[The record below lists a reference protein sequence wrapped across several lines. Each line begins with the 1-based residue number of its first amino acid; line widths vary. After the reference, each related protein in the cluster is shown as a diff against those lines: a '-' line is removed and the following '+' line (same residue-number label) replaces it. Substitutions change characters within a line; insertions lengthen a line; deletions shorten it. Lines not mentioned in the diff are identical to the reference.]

1 MYRSRHGQV
10 PGYSKSKPDKEP
22 VMRIIVNV
30 CNDYALEESVFIADE
45 TASKAEHRDIR
56 LPKERFH
63 LQSDQV
69 IALSISNEGLTFVE
83 ENSSV
88 YCHITT
94 RSKSHESTFSK
105 DTEASL
111 KTRNGECLTM
121 HVFFG
126 SETAMSFYKT
136 ERSRVISLGK
146 GLNQNICCI
155 DSDLLSDAHMILRRT
170 DKGDQLNVKGESGC
184 YLNGR
189 HISSMNTAILSY
201 GDAITVG
208 SVKLLWLNDFVGID
222 RLSSANP
229 VLVRLGEAACPDEMY
244 MTVRDKGVREHI
256 APPRNLAVPDETV
269 IRLDP
274 PPPRK
279 EIKRQPAYTVVG
291 PALTMAIPMCLG
303 CGLYIYSSK
312 SYGGTASY
320 MYTGLV
326 TALTSALLGAM
337 WAFVNIRNARRQERA
352 EEELRVSSYRAYIE
366 SCNKQIRDKY
376 RYNSNAMKRNDP
388 SLPEFFASASLN
400 VFNRRKNDEN
410 LFIYRVG
417 TGSIP
422 FDLKIE
428 IPEDKFL
435 VTADELM
442 TLPSKL
448 KNKYRL
454 LNDVP
459 ICVDILK
466 NEMTGFVSESD
477 SELLQLFLNITLQIA
492 STTGPDIVRLVFL
505 LEHPEIYG
513 DFVDMLTFLP
523 QTRGEDEHYVGYD
536 RERSEELTC
545 SLETTIRGMEHK
557 GYRWIVFTD
566 DIRLLPISVSK
577 REDVSVLIFAKGY
590 DSLPGDCTLIVQ
602 NDDSYRGMI
611 SIGTGDGRCD
621 VNYDRIGCEDAC
633 RYIRSVASMR
643 IRTEVLRGAIPLKVT
658 LPDLFDKSLIP
669 VDFIKHNWA
678 RNDTGNSLMAPIGRG
693 ADDRKVYLDIHEKAH
708 GPHGLIAGMTGSG
721 KSELLATYILSLS
734 VRYSP
739 LELGFLLIDYKG
751 GGMAGSFKDLPHLR
765 GSISNLSGNMI
776 GRALVSIR
784 SENLRRQKLFLKAG
798 VNSITDYLRMYRTGR
813 VNEPLP
819 HIIII
824 IDEFAELKR
833 NEPDFMREL
842 ISVAQVGR
850 SLGVH
855 LILATQKPAGTVDD
869 NIFSNSRFRICL
881 RVQDKQD
888 SNDMLHRPDA
898 SFIRDPGR
906 AFLQVGNDEL
916 FDEFQAGYTMEP
928 YEEDSIKE
936 KMVYLID
943 RSGHRQKIV
952 DEKAENAG
960 DEEQK
965 TGRETHFSRVLKNLN
980 ECGRMTDLSCLK
992 DLWLPPLED
1001 TVVIKDENENYSPFN
1016 IMAGMYDKPSAQTQG
1031 EYRIDLLTAGHQ
1043 VICGSPLSGKSTLLQ
1058 TMLYGYIKKCTPYD
1072 LNIYIVDYSNGV
1084 LSALKDSN
1092 LVGAY
1097 FTEEEEG
1104 RLPNLFCM
1112 LTDILK
1118 RRRKE
1123 YVGVGFTKR
1132 RQFSKDPAVL
1142 LVIDN
1147 YGRFREKTECRYD
1160 SHMLELVKFAETYGI
1175 YIILSGSSIGS
1186 NDIPPRLF
1194 EDCRN
1199 GICLRMNDKYQ
1210 YSECLRQ
1217 VRLPLLPKE
1226 SRGRGL
1232 AVIGGEILEFQTA
1245 VCCEGDDAARSAFIK
1260 AKISKFNEKYKDMKA
1275 MRVPFIPEAPTIHD
1289 LEESIAGLQL
1299 PGTAIGYETISGKPV
1314 YIEDGSCG
1322 CLVIA
1327 GRSGSGRTNT
1337 VKVYEYFAVKR
1348 GLSVKHAD
1356 DVPGF
1361 LQAASCTDVVIL
1373 ENAADAI
1380 EAFYA
1385 AGHWADDEAAF
1396 LSLLGERNGHRYVFT
1411 LSDRDYARLAG
1422 FSIYEKMISECRGI
1436 YLSGGLDKQNIFD
1449 YSYLSF
1455 TDLCTARPK
1464 GTGTILKI
1472 NDTDYFGDVVIP
1484 AA

>member
-45 TASKAEHRDIR
+45 TASIAEHRDIR

-69 IALSISNEGLTFVE
+69 IALSISKEGLTFVE

-94 RSKSHESTFSK
+94 RSISHESTFSK
-105 DTEASL
+105 DTKASL
-111 KTRNGECLTM
+111 KTRNGEDLTM
-121 HVFFG
+121 LVFFG

-170 DKGDQLNVKGESGC
+170 DKGDQVNVKGESGC

-189 HISSMNTAILSY
+189 HISCMNTANLSY
-201 GDAITVG
+201 GDIITAG
-208 SVKLLWLNDFVGID
+208 NIKLVWLNDFVGID
-222 RLSSANP
+222 RLSTLNP
-229 VLVRLGEAACPDEMY
+229 VLVRLREVSCTEEMY
-244 MTVRDKGVREHI
+244 MTVRDRGEKEHI
-256 APPRNLAVPDETV
+256 APPRNLALPDNSV

-274 PPPRK
+274 PPQKK
-279 EIKRQPAYTVVG
+279 EIKRQPVYTVVG

-303 CGLYIYSSK
+303 CGLYIYSAK
-312 SYGGTASY
+312 SYGGTATY

-326 TALTSALLGAM
+326 TALSSALLGAI
-337 WAFVNIRNARRQERA
+337 WAFVNIRNASKQERV
-352 EEELRVSSYRAYIE
+352 EEELRVSSYRSYIE

-376 RYNSNAMKRNDP
+376 RYNTNAMKRNDL
-388 SLPEFFASASLN
+388 SRPEIFSSASIN
-400 VFNRRKNDEN
+400 VFNRRKNDET
-410 LFIYRVG
+410 LFRYRVG

-422 FDLKIE
+422 FDVKIE
-428 IPEDKFL
+428 IPQDKFL

-442 TLPSKL
+442 TLPAKL
-448 KNKYRL
+448 KNKYRFL
-454 LNDVP
+454 GDVP

-466 NEMTGFVSESD
+466 NRLTGFISESGG
-477 SELLQLFLNITLQIA
+477 ELLQLFMNMTLQIA
-492 STTGPDIVRLVFL
+492 STTGPDIIKLVFL
-505 LEHPEIYG
+505 FEHPETYG
-513 DFVDMLTFLP
+513 DFIDILGFLP
-523 QTRGEDEHYVGYD
+523 QTQGEGEHYVGYD
-536 RERSEELTC
+536 PERSRELAC
-545 SLETTIRGMEHK
+545 SLETTIRGAQHK
-557 GYRWIVFTD
+557 EYRWIVFTD
-566 DIRLLPISVSK
+566 DIRLLPISVAK
-577 REDVSVLIFAKGY
+577 REDVSVLVFANAY
-590 DSLPGDCTLIVQ
+590 DALPGDCSLIVQ
-602 NDDSYRGMI
+602 NDSSYRGMI
-611 SIGTGDGRCD
+611 SIGSGDGRCD
-621 VNYDRIGCEDAC
+621 VNYDRIGSEDAN
-633 RYIRSVASMR
+633 RYIRTIAAMR
-643 IRTEVLRGAIPLKVT
+643 IRAEVLRGAIPVKVT
-658 LPDLFDKSLIP
+658 LPELFEMSNIS
-669 VDFIKHNWA
+669 VDFIKHNWV
-678 RNDTGNSLMAPIGRG
+678 RNDTGNSLMAPIGIG
-693 ADDRKVYLDIHEKAH
+693 ADDRKVFLDIHEKAH

-751 GGMAGSFKDLPHLR
+751 GGMAGNFKDLPHLR

-798 VNSITDYLRMYRTGR
+798 VNSIADYLKMYRTGR
-813 VNEPLP
+813 ACEPLP

-888 SNDMLHRPDA
+888 SNDMLHRPEA
-898 SFIRDPGR
+898 SFIKEPGR
-906 AFLQVGNDEL
+906 AYLQVGNDEL

-928 YEEDSIKE
+928 FEEESIRE
-936 KMVYLID
+936 KKVYLID
-943 RSGHRQKIV
+943 RSGHRQEIV
-952 DEKAENAG
+952 DEKIENTG
-960 DEEQK
+960 EDELN
-965 TGRETHFSRVLKNLN
+965 TDRETHFSVLLKNLN
-980 ECGRMTDLSCLK
+980 ECGRMTDLSSLR
-992 DLWLPPLED
+992 DLWLPPLGD
-1001 TVVIKDENENYSPFN
+1001 TVVIREENENDSPFN
-1016 IMAGMYDKPSAQTQG
+1016 IMAGLYDEPSAQTQG
-1031 EYRIDLLTAGHQ
+1031 EYRIDLLMAGNQ

-1058 TMLYGYIKKCTPYD
+1058 TMLYGYIRKCTPD
-1072 LNIYIVDYSNGV
+1072 DINIYIVDYSNGV

-1097 FTEEEEG
+1097 FTEEDEG

-1118 RRRKE
+1118 KRRKE
-1123 YVGVGFTKR
+1123 YVGVGFAER
-1132 RQFSKDPAVL
+1132 RRLFKDPAVL

-1160 SHMLELVKFAETYGI
+1160 SHMLELIKFAESYGM

-1194 EDCRN
+1194 EDCRT

-1217 VRLPLLPKE
+1217 VRLPLLPE
-1226 SRGRGL
+1226 EIRGRGL
-1232 AVIGGEILEFQTA
+1232 ALINGEILEFQTA
-1245 VCCEGDDAARSAFIK
+1245 VCCSGDDAARSTYIRT
-1260 AKISKFNEKYKDMKA
+1260 KISEFNEKCAEGKA
-1275 MRVPFIPEAPTIHD
+1275 PRVPFIPDSPTIYD
-1289 LEESIAGLQL
+1289 LEESIAGSQIR
-1299 PGTAIGYETISGKPV
+1299 GTAIGYEALSGKPV
-1314 YIEDGSCG
+1314 YIEDEKRG

-1327 GRSGSGRTNT
+1327 GRSGSGRTNA
-1337 VKVYEYFAVKR
+1337 VKVYEYFAKKR
-1348 GLSVKHAD
+1348 GFSVQYAD
-1356 DVPGF
+1356 DIPGF
-1361 LQAASCTDVVIL
+1361 AQAASCEGVVIL

-1385 AGHWADDEAAF
+1385 AGHGRKDEAAVM
-1396 LSLLGERNGHRYVFT
+1396 SLLDEENGHRYVFT
-1411 LSDRDYARLAG
+1411 FSDRDYSRLAG
-1422 FSIYEKMISECRGI
+1422 LPLYEKIISECRGI

-1455 TDLCTARPK
+1455 TDLCTVRPK

-1472 NDTDYFGDVVIP
+1472 NETDYSGDVVIP

>member
-94 RSKSHESTFSK
+94 RSISHESTFSK
-105 DTEASL
+105 DTEAHL
-111 KTRNGECLTM
+111 KTSNGEDLTM
-121 HVFFG
+121 LVFFG

-146 GLNQNICCI
+146 GLNQSICCI

-170 DKGDQLNVKGESGC
+170 DKGDRLNVKGESGC
-184 YLNGR
+184 YINGR
-189 HISSMNTAILSY
+189 HISCMNTANLSY
-201 GDAITVG
+201 GDVITAG
-208 SVKLLWLNDFVGID
+208 NIRLLWLNDFVGID
-222 RLSSANP
+222 RLSTVNP
-229 VLVRLGEAACPDEMY
+229 VLVRLKEAACPDEMY
-244 MTVRDKGVREHI
+244 MTVRERGERDHI
-256 APPRNLAVPDETV
+256 APPRNLAVPDGSV

-274 PPPRK
+274 PPPKR

-312 SYGGTASY
+312 SYGGTSAY

-326 TALTSALLGAM
+326 TALSSALLGAI
-337 WAFVNIRNARRQERA
+337 WAFVNIRNALKQERT

-388 SLPEFFASASLN
+388 SLPELFASASVN
-400 VFNRRKNDEN
+400 VFNRRKNDGN
-410 LFIYRVG
+410 LFRYRVG

-422 FDLKIE
+422 FDVNIE
-428 IPEDKFL
+428 IPQDKFL

-459 ICVDILK
+459 ICVDISK
-466 NEMTGFVSESD
+466 NRLTGFVSEND
-477 SELLQLFLNITLQIA
+477 SELLQLFVNMTLQTA
-492 STTGPDIVRLVFL
+492 STTGPDIVKMAFL
-505 LEHPEIYG
+505 FEHPEIFG
-513 DFVDMLTFLP
+513 DFIDMLGFLP
-523 QTRGEDEHYVGYD
+523 QTQGEDENYVGYD
-536 RERSEELTC
+536 PERSGELTC
-545 SLETTIRGMEHK
+545 SLETTIRGMEHN

-566 DIRLLPISVSK
+566 DIRLLPISVVK
-577 REDVSVLIFAKGY
+577 REDVSILVFAKAY
-590 DSLPGDCTLIVQ
+590 DYLPGDCTLIVQ
-602 NDDSYRGMI
+602 NDSSYRGMI
-611 SIGTGDGRCD
+611 SIGTGEGRCD
-621 VNYDRIGCEDAC
+621 VNYDRIGCEDAY
-633 RYIRSVASMR
+633 RYIRAIAAIR

-658 LPDLFDKSLIP
+658 LPDLFDLSRIE
-669 VDFIKHNWA
+669 VDFIKHNWD

-693 ADDRKVYLDIHEKAH
+693 ADERKVYLDIHEKAH

-751 GGMAGSFKDLPHLR
+751 GGMAGNFKDLPHLR

-798 VNSITDYLRMYRTGR
+798 VNSITDYLKMYRTGR
-813 VNEPLP
+813 ADEPLP

-888 SNDMLHRPDA
+888 SNDMLHRPEA
-898 SFIRDPGR
+898 SYIREPGR
-906 AFLQVGNDEL
+906 AYLQVGNDEL
-916 FDEFQAGYTMEP
+916 FEEFQAGYTMEP
-928 YEEDSIKE
+928 CEENGIKE
-936 KMVYLID
+936 KKVYLID
-943 RSGHRQKIV
+943 RSGHKQEIMQEKTERS
-952 DEKAENAG
+952 DE
-960 DEEQK
+960 DELK
-965 TGRETHFSRVLKNLN
+965 TDRETHFSRLIKNLN
-980 ECGRMTDLSCLK
+980 ECGRMTDLSFLK
-992 DLWLPPLED
+992 DLWLPPLAD
-1001 TVVIKDENENYSPFN
+1001 TVVIKEENEKDPPFN
-1016 IMAGMYDKPSAQTQG
+1016 IMVGLYDEPSAQKQG
-1031 EYRIDLLTAGHQ
+1031 EYRIDLLTAGNQ

-1058 TMLYGYIKKCTPYD
+1058 TMLYGYIGKCTPDD
-1072 LNIYIVDYSNGV
+1072 LNIYIVDYSNGI
-1084 LSALKDSN
+1084 LSALRDSN

-1097 FTEEEEG
+1097 YTEEEEA

-1123 YVGVGFTKR
+1123 YVGVGFAER
-1132 RQFSKDPAVL
+1132 RQLSRDPAVL
-1142 LVIDN
+1142 LVVDN

-1160 SHMLELVKFAETYGI
+1160 GNMLELIKFAESYGI

-1194 EDCRN
+1194 EDCRT

-1217 VRLPLLPKE
+1217 VRLPLLPE
-1226 SRGRGL
+1226 EIRGRGL
-1232 AVIGGEILEFQTA
+1232 AMINGEVLEFQTA
-1245 VCCEGDDAARSAFIK
+1245 VCCVGDDAARSAFIREK
-1260 AKISKFNEKYKDMKA
+1260 VSEFNEKYKEGKA
-1275 MRVPFIPEAPTIHD
+1275 MRVPFIPEAPTIYD
-1289 LEESIAGLQL
+1289 LEESIACAQIQ
-1299 PGTAIGYETISGKPV
+1299 GTAIGYEALSGKPA
-1314 YIEDGSCG
+1314 YIEDGSRA

-1327 GRSGSGRTNT
+1327 GKSGSGRTNA
-1337 VKVYEYFAVKR
+1337 VRVYEYFAEKR
-1348 GLSVKHAD
+1348 GLSVEHAD
-1356 DVPGF
+1356 DIPGF
-1361 LQAASCTDVVIL
+1361 IKAAACTDVVIL

-1385 AGHWADDEAAF
+1385 AGHGTEDEAGF
-1396 LSLLGERNGHRYVFT
+1396 MSLLDEGNGHRYVFT
-1411 LSDRDYARLAG
+1411 FSDRDYVRLAG
-1422 FSIYEKMISECRGI
+1422 LPIYEKIIGECRGI

-1455 TDLCTARPK
+1455 TELCTVRPK
-1464 GTGTILKI
+1464 GTGTLLKI
-1472 NDTDYFGDVVIP
+1472 NETDYYGDVVIP